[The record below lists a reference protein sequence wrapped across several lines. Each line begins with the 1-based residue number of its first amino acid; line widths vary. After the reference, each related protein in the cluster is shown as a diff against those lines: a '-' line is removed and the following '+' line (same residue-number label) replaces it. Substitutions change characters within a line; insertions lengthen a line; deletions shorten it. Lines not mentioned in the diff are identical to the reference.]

1 MNIIKYIYNYLLLT
15 ISSNLLLIILSSL
28 LPLVVN
34 LINGILYLDSILFF
48 NISLSFCLLSFL
60 WYLYPSTSTANN
72 GILLILLYIKKSIW
86 VLWWEVYFLYSTA
99 SNVLT
104 FSNESADYL
113 SANFNNPDFSK
124 KAASKYIECWDGAGG
139 WWNWMAGK
147 FMKAGSSDAY
157 VLLGGGGHKPLSEF

>member
-1 MNIIKYIYNYLLLT
+1 MLT

-72 GILLILLYIKKSIW
+72 GTLLILLYIKKSIW
-86 VLWWEVYFLYSTA
+86 VLWWEAYFLS
-99 SNVLT
+99 SSVNNVLFFINIFT
-104 FSNESADYL
+104 EYL
-113 SANFNNPDFSK
+113 KVNVKS
-124 KAASKYIECWDGAGG
+124 
-139 WWNWMAGK
+139 
-147 FMKAGSSDAY
+147 
-157 VLLGGGGHKPLSEF
+157 L